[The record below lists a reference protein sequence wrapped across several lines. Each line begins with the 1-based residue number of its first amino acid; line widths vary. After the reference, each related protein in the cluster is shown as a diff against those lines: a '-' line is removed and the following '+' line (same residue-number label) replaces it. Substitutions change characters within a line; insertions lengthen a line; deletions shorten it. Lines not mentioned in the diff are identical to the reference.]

1 MSRAPSPLA
10 DLLAECDAHGI
21 RLLLADD
28 GGLTIDAPQD
38 AVTPNLLDRLKAHKG
53 ELLTMLG
60 SALGFDVNSA
70 PDAEP
75 APETEKRTHRMPPE
89 LRRPVGA
96 TLDTCPITHPAT
108 TTEQICRCGSTTWR
122 NVPIHEGQSI
132 RRDCRRCGRFICFPI
147 WYGKDTGHIGQQPV

>member
-10 DLLAECDAHGI
+10 DLLAQCNAKGI

-28 GGLTIDAPQD
+28 GGLTIDAPQS
-38 AVTPNLLDRLKAHKG
+38 ALTPDLLDRLKAHKG
-53 ELLTMLG
+53 ELLTLLHRP
-60 SALGFDVNSA
+60 SDFDVDSA

-89 LRRPVGA
+89 LRRPVRA
-96 TLDTCPITHPAT
+96 TLDTCPIINPAT

-122 NVPIHEGQSI
+122 DVPIHDGQSV
-132 RRDCRRCGRFICFPI
+132 RRDCGRCGRFIDFPI
-147 WYGKDTGHIGQQPV
+147 WYGNGTLQNAK

>member
-38 AVTPNLLDRLKAHKG
+38 VLTPDLLGRLKAHKG
-53 ELLTMLG
+53 ELLTLLQR
-60 SALGFDVNSA
+60 APVFDVDSA

-75 APETEKRTHRMPPE
+75 APESEKRTPRMPQE
-89 LRRPVGA
+89 SRRRVEA
-96 TLDTCPITHPAT
+96 TPDTWPNSDTAT
-108 TTEQICRCGSTTWR
+108 TTEQICRCGSTTYR
-122 NVPIHEGQSI
+122 DVPIHDGRSA
-132 RRDCRRCGRFICFPI
+132 RRDCGRCGRFIKFPV
-147 WYGKDTGHIGQQPV
+147 WYGNGTLHNEK